1 MKVEG
6 IKKKKLSVKQ
16 YLYKIMPNL
25 SDLINE
31 HKANENNSH
40 EWKIQISM
48 NVNFVSFN
56 DTVRNSYYFCVE

>member
-1 MKVEG
+1 
-6 IKKKKLSVKQ
+6 
-16 YLYKIMPNL
+16 MPNL

-31 HKANENNSH
+31 HKANENNSN

-48 NVNFVSFN
+48 NVNFVSSN